1 MNFNRFVTGFVVG
14 NIVGLTGAALASS
27 KDNKKH
33 WPNHHKRDW
42 MIRVGNLVDDIVDSY
57 K

>member
-14 NIVGLTGAALASS
+14 NLIGMASLALTSRSNRKGFGKVS
-27 KDNKKH
+27 KDWIVK
-33 WPNHHKRDW
+33 
-42 MIRVGNLVDDIVDSY
+42 VGNLVDDIADMY

>member
-14 NIVGLTGAALASS
+14 NLVGMAGVALSSRNNRKNINKVS
-27 KDNKKH
+27 KDWIVK
-33 WPNHHKRDW
+33 
-42 MIRVGNLVDDIVDSY
+42 IGNLVDDIADMY